1 MTSLRHIIF
10 ILLIGSAVIAS
21 AQKGLDAPMT
31 KAVMNVYKQLLAED
45 PSDYETYYRRACE
58 YYKHNQYRLALNDI
72 NNAIKYVPEDMSNI
86 RIDQL
91 TLRANIYLQ
100 LDSLDNA
107 LFDLKQAYALDP
119 YSYLTLYQKANL
131 EYQLGNYDSAKS
143 DYTRM
148 QRLNNRS
155 TEALIGLA
163 RIAVKENNLGLANDY
178 INEAVAIT
186 PSDANIYVRRASV
199 KMMMNNANGA
209 VDDLILAISTD
220 NSCTKA
226 LHELV
231 KLGNSNYSAVMTGLS
246 NAIRQAPKVG
256 MFYYIRA
263 VIAEYHF
270 NYLAAISDYQKI
282 LKDNLYNYYGIYAS
296 LADCYYALGKYDE
309 ALDNIN
315 FAITGS
321 SKVKSYYVTKAKILR
336 AMNNGDEAII
346 NADKALVLDMNYNEA
361 LRVKALALSDN
372 NKYDESTALLGEI
385 FLNDSKDN
393 FSLIMRGWILER
405 DKTQAI
411 YAKNFYQRAIE
422 TETEIENDN
431 INSLKGFAHLAL
443 GNSNEA
449 INWIESIISQT
460 TQHDGKE
467 YYYATCIY
475 SWAGNYN
482 KALEYMAKALDSGYA
497 HYHNWIKCND
507 ANINVA
513 PLRDNPQFKELIN
526 KYSIIFDTEI
536 YSH

>member
-1 MTSLRHIIF
+1 MTFLRYIIF
-10 ILLIGSAVIAS
+10 ALFFCYFSFAS

-31 KAVMNVYKQLLAED
+31 KAVMNVYKQLLADD

-72 NNAIKYVPEDMSNI
+72 NNAIKYVPGEMSNI
-86 RIDQL
+86 IIDQL
-91 TLRANIYLQ
+91 TLRANIYIQ

-131 EYQLGNYDSAKS
+131 EYQLGNYNSAKS

-155 TEALIGLA
+155 SEALIGLA

-186 PSDANIYVRRASV
+186 PSDANIYVRRASI

-226 LHELV
+226 LQELV

-270 NYLAAISDYQKI
+270 NYIAAISDYNKI

-315 FAITGS
+315 FAISGS

-336 AMNNGDEAII
+336 AMNNGSEAII
-346 NADKALVLDMNYNEA
+346 NSDKALALDKNYNEA
-361 LRVKALALSDN
+361 LRIKALVLSDN
-372 NKYDESTALLGEI
+372 NKYDESTALFGEI
-385 FLNDSKDN
+385 FLNDSENN
-393 FSLIMRGWILER
+393 FSLIMRGWVLEK

-411 YAKNFYQRAIE
+411 YAKKFYQRA
-422 TETEIENDN
+422 TESDN
-431 INSLKGFAHLAL
+431 NNLSSLKGFAHLAL

-475 SWAGNYN
+475 SWVGDYD
-482 KALEYMAKALDSGYA
+482 KALDYMANALDKGYA
-497 HYHNWIKCND
+497 NYHDWTKNND

-513 PLRDNPQFKELIN
+513 PIRNFPEFKELLR
-526 KYSIIFDTEI
+526 KYSIIFDQQ
-536 YSH
+536 Y